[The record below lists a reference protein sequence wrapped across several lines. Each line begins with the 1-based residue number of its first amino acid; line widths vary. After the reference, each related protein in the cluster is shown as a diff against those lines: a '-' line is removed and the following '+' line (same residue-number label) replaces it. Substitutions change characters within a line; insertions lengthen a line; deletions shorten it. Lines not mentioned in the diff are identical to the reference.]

1 MPFDKKTNYVKR
13 CVGIAGDS
21 LQIVDQKIY
30 INGVEQPLPDRSH
43 GQFSYIVK
51 TSGSGFRNKFLLDNE
66 ITEKY
71 PLYEYEFELTEKD
84 VTLFKEQ
91 AYIRTVNLI
100 DSLKNDKKVYR
111 IITQGVK
118 LNPNVLSTY
127 NGIKTENKLYLMML
141 TDNNVKLLSS
151 LSNVVSVEK
160 PELLSNQKGAIMFPK
175 GNNYNWTTDNYG
187 PIYIPKSGET
197 IALTDRN
204 TELYKDVIENYE
216 EKDYEIKEDGINNK
230 DR

>member
-1 MPFDKKTNYVKR
+1 M
-13 CVGIAGDS
+13 
-21 LQIVDQKIY
+21 
-30 INGVEQPLPDRSH
+30 
-43 GQFSYIVK
+43 
-51 TSGSGFRNKFLLDNE
+51 DNE

-71 PLYEYEFELTEKD
+71 PLHEYEFELTEED
-84 VTLFKEQ
+84 VKLFKEQ

-100 DSLKNDKKVYR
+100 DSLNQDKNIYR

-127 NGIKTENKLYLMML
+127 NGVKTENKLYLMML
-141 TDNNVKLLSS
+141 TDSNVKLLST

-187 PIYIPKSGET
+187 PIYIPKSGAT

-204 TELYKDVIENYE
+204 LELYGDIIE
-216 EKDYEIKEDGINNK
+216 DYEVERRRHIHQWYFKY
-230 DR
+230 RLHL